1 MDYVTINIG
10 SPEKVTLKIS
20 GGGGGSYEPYM
31 GNYTVLPKP
40 FEETVLLTKEKVM
53 TDNVRVLEIPF
64 AQVSNPQGG
73 KTTTIGVPII
83 V

>member
-1 MDYVTINIG
+1 MDYVTINIV

-20 GGGGGSYEPYM
+20 GGGGSYEPYM

>member
-20 GGGGGSYEPYM
+20 GGGGWYEPYM

-53 TDNVRVLEIPF
+53 TDNVRALEIPF

>member
-20 GGGGGSYEPYM
+20 GGGGSYEPYM

-64 AQVSNPQGG
+64 AQVSNPQGC